1 MDAGT
6 IEEFFVEL
14 ERHDD
19 HFRGLIEKAQSN
31 NAKLRYLATLVNGKA
46 SIRLEMV
53 TTESPFYN
61 LASTD
66 NMIVFQTARY
76 KERPLVV
83 QGPGAGADVTAAG
96 VFAEIIQ
103 LGNVKV

>member
-1 MDAGT
+1 M
-6 IEEFFVEL
+6 FLLVLNFVEL

-31 NAKLRYLATLVNGKA
+31 NAKLRYLATLVDGKA
-46 SIRLEMV
+46 SIRLVMV

-66 NMIVFQTARY
+66 NMIDF
-76 KERPLVV
+76 KPLGIKKDRWLYRDQALV
-83 QGPGAGADVTAAG
+83 PM
-96 VFAEIIQ
+96 
-103 LGNVKV
+103 